1 MDLAEIQKQAKQA
14 VSEIVEA
21 SGIKAGQFF
30 VVGCSSSEVL
40 GEAIGTNT
48 STDVAEAF
56 TRGSMK
62 FWRKSGS
69 SWPPSAAST

>member
-48 STDVAEAF
+48 STDVAEAL
-56 TRGSMK
+56 
-62 FWRKSGS
+62 
-69 SWPPSAAST
+69 